1 MKQVL
6 GKRQRG
12 TQYGRLVRILT
23 LVISVGNRSLAKAL
37 ALIEALAANPRP
49 LTANQ
54 LSRGLKITCPTVYRI
69 LSTLAQHGY
78 VIREEGGPSYRPS
91 FKLLDLGQRVLEG
104 TDLLESA
111 RTVLRKLGA
120 QCHETVH
127 LAVPENGRMVYL
139 DKLEGKGPFCTHSRL
154 GRSVP
159 MHCTALGKAVL
170 AFLPPQKTQKV
181 LMRHGLPKHTSRT
194 IIRFA
199 CMERELARIRRLGYA
214 VDDVEFEEGVR
225 CVGAPIF
232 DHCGTPIAAISVSAP
247 LSRMPLAKTSVV
259 GAMVREGA
267 AGISRLMGW
276 GVGANHHAA
285 ISFPVQ
291 AGQSCGMLSG
301 SPGRP
306 VVLRKRSALPQARE
320 AIGRR

>member
-1 MKQVL
+1 
-6 GKRQRG
+6 
-12 TQYGRLVRILT
+12 
-23 LVISVGNRSLAKAL
+23 VGNRSLAKAL
-37 ALIEALAANPRP
+37 ALIEALAANSHP

-54 LSRGLKITCPTVYRI
+54 LSRGLKITRPTVYRI
-69 LSTLAQHGY
+69 LSTLAEHGF
-78 VIREEGGPSYRPS
+78 VIREEGGPSYRLS

-104 TDLLESA
+104 TDLLGAA
-111 RTVLRKLGA
+111 RAALRKLGA

-139 DKLEGKGPFCTHSRL
+139 DKLEGTGPFCTHSRL

-170 AFLPPQKTQKV
+170 AFLPPQKIQMV
-181 LMRHGLPKHTSRT
+181 LMRHGMPKHTPRT
-194 IIRFA
+194 IIRLP

-232 DHCGTPIAAISVSAP
+232 NHSGTPLAAISVSAP
-247 LSRMPLAKTSVV
+247 LSRMPLAKTHEV

-267 AGISRLMGW
+267 ASISRSMGW
-276 GVGANHHAA
+276 GFDASHHAVVVL
-285 ISFPVQ
+285 PVQ
-291 AGQSCGMLSG
+291 AGQSFKRRSG
-301 SPGRP
+301 SLGRP
-306 VVLRKRSALPQARE
+306 MVLRKRSAPHQAKE
-320 AIGRR
+320 VIERR